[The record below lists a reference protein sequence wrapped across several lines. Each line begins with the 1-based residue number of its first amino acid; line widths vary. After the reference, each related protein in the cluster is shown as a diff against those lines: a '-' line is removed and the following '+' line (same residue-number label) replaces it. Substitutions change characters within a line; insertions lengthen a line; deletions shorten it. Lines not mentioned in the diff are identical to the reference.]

1 MVMYEVASGARRLLT
16 RTSSAET
23 NPRWARNDTA
33 VTFMRD
39 GNLYLVSIEATP
51 EIAFAQLTNIVASDG
66 AQAQAVGAGGGGRG
80 GAGGRGG
87 GGGAG
92 QQGQQGQQAT
102 DTESQRFLREQERAL
117 IEFIRKQQE
126 TRPRR
131 WGRRRAWR
139 GAGRRNP
146 SAASDRHA
154 QPDAAPEPARPPA
167 VC

>member
-1 MVMYEVASGARRLLT
+1 RARRRMLTAEGGDVVLYDTASGTRRLLT
-16 RTSSAET
+16 RTSTAET

-51 EIAFAQLTNIVASDG
+51 EIAFAQLTNIVASDA
-66 AQAQAVGAGGGGRG
+66 AQAQAVGGGGGRG

-87 GGGAG
+87 GGGA
-92 QQGQQGQQAT
+92 GQQGQQAT

-126 TRPRR
+126 
-131 WGRRRAWR
+131 
-139 GAGRRNP
+139 
-146 SAASDRHA
+146 
-154 QPDAAPEPARPPA
+154 
-167 VC
+167 